1 MKPLVAIA
9 AAAALTA
16 APRLA
21 AGNGGN
27 SHTWITFH
35 AIEHLPDGELKR
47 LLTRD
52 EMRMMLVNGAVFPD
66 GGYIVDD
73 DYGEMSHWEPFVEA
87 YIRWIRD
94 NHDHPFTRGEAS
106 EHVAF
111 LMGLASHGMAD
122 QVFDSTFMDA
132 ARIYDAA
139 GWSEELLDSFDTATD
154 VILVAETGVNYLD
167 TLPWV
172 PAEDISALYAEAFGY
187 DVSPN
192 VLDSTQELLHRFV
205 LNYAVSSAADPA
217 DVMRY
222 REQYPWAAE
231 HLMETSAV
239 GAPPCEGEVVA
250 DYFLAIWDRLHE
262 VSGPQNHVIATYPR
276 DGSTGHPTDYS
287 LVESQVV
294 IVFGS
299 GIFEAEL
306 PGHFTITDST
316 GKSYELA
323 IGTQW
328 GADEANLV
336 KLRPMED
343 WAQDETFTVTV
354 LPGLVSNDGQ
364 EIDGL
369 SFSFS
374 TGGTAGDDPTSD
386 PTPHVGEPDVG
397 EAPGGC
403 CSTSR
408 RDGAGA
414 AAVLALLVAVALR
427 TAGPSRGTR
436 AGRRSSDPRR

>member
-1 MKPLVAIA
+1 MRAVVAIA
-9 AAAALTA
+9 IAAGIALAPRAAAA
-16 APRLA
+16 
-21 AGNGGN
+21 NGGN

-47 LLTRD
+47 LLSRPEIRT
-52 EMRMMLVNGAVFPD
+52 MLVNGAVFPD
-66 GGYIVDD
+66 GGYVVDD

-94 NHDHPFTRGEAS
+94 SQDHPYTRGEAS

-154 VILVAETGVNYLD
+154 VLLVADTGVNYLD

-172 PAEDISALYAEAFGY
+172 PADDLSALYLDAFGY
-187 DVSPN
+187 EVSAN

-217 DVMRY
+217 DVQRY
-222 REQYPWAAE
+222 TDQYPWAAE
-231 HLMETSAV
+231 HLMEAAEV
-239 GAPPCEGEVVA
+239 GSPPCEGEVVA
-250 DYFLAIWDRLHE
+250 DYFLALWDRLHE

-276 DGSTGHPTDYS
+276 DGSDGHPTDYS
-287 LVESQVV
+287 MVEAQVV
-294 IVFGS
+294 VVFGS
-299 GIFEAEL
+299 GIFEDQL

-316 GKSYELA
+316 GKSYELG

-336 KLRPMED
+336 KLRPLED

-354 LPGLVSNDGQ
+354 LPGLVTNDGQ
-364 EIDGL
+364 AIDEW
-369 SFSFS
+369 SFTFS
-374 TGGTAGDDPTSD
+374 TGGGGSDDPTSD

-397 EAPGGC
+397 EAPGAGC
-403 CSTSR
+403 CSTS
-408 RDGAGA
+408 GSAGSIGLGL
-414 AAVLALLVAVALR
+414 LALVIVV
-427 TAGPSRGTR
+427 GF
-436 AGRRSSDPRR
+436 RRPRRARS

>member
-1 MKPLVAIA
+1 VKPLLALALGA
-9 AAAALTA
+9 AVVA

-35 AIEHLPDGELKR
+35 AIDHLPDGHLKELLSR
-47 LLTRD
+47 P
-52 EMRMMLVNGAVFPD
+52 EMRTMLVNGAVFPD
-66 GGYIVDD
+66 GGYVVDD

-94 NHDHPFTRGEAS
+94 TQDHPFNQGEAG

-132 ARIYDAA
+132 ARIHDAA

-172 PAEDISALYAEAFGY
+172 PADDLSALYADAFGY
-187 DVSPN
+187 EVSPG

-222 REQYPWAAE
+222 TEQYPWAAAN
-231 HLMETSAV
+231 LMEPSVV
-239 GAPPCEGEVVA
+239 GSPPCEGEVVA
-250 DYFLAIWDRLHE
+250 DYLLAIWDRLHE
-262 VSGPQNHVIATYPR
+262 VSGTQNHVIATYPR
-276 DGSTGHPTDYS
+276 DGAAGHPTDYS

-299 GIFEAEL
+299 GIYEDQLA
-306 PGHFTITDST
+306 GHFTITDST
-316 GKSYELA
+316 GKSYELS

-336 KLRPMED
+336 KLRPLED
-343 WAQDETFTVTV
+343 WAEDETFTVTM
-354 LPGLVSNDGQ
+354 LPGLTTNDGFTL
-364 EIDGL
+364 EAW
-369 SFSFS
+369 SFTFS
-374 TGGTAGDDPTSD
+374 TGGAAGDDPTSD
-386 PTPHVGEPDVG
+386 PTPHEGEPDLG

-403 CSTSR
+403 CSTGGGGGGSI
-408 RDGAGA
+408 
-414 AAVLALLVAVALR
+414 VLALLVLV
-427 TAGPSRGTR
+427 TFPI
-436 AGRRSSDPRR
+436 PRRGHDDCTS

>member
-1 MKPLVAIA
+1 MRRFA
-9 AAAALTA
+9 ALAALAALTL

-35 AIEHLPDGELKR
+35 AIEEHLPDGELKR
-47 LLTRD
+47 LLTRP
-52 EMRMMLVNGAVFPD
+52 EMRTMLVNGAVFPD
-66 GGYIVDD
+66 GGYVVDD

-94 NHDHPFTRGEAS
+94 ELDHPYTQGEAG

-132 ARIYDAA
+132 ARIHDAA

-154 VILVAETGVNYLD
+154 VLLVADTGINYLD

-172 PAEDISALYAEAFGY
+172 PADDLSALYLEAFGY
-187 DVSPN
+187 EVSPG

-205 LNYAVSSAADPA
+205 LNYAVSAAADPSDVQRYA
-217 DVMRY
+217 D
-222 REQYPWAAE
+222 QYPWAAAN
-231 HLMETSAV
+231 LMDPGMV
-239 GAPPCEGEVVA
+239 GSPPCEGEVVA
-250 DYFLAIWDRLHE
+250 DYLLAIWDRLHE

-287 LVESQVV
+287 MVESQVV

-299 GIFEAEL
+299 GIFEDQL
-306 PGHFTITDST
+306 PGHFAITDST
-316 GKSYELA
+316 GRSYELA

-336 KLRPMED
+336 RLRPMED
-343 WAQDETFTVTV
+343 WAEDETFTVTV
-354 LPGLVSNDGQ
+354 SPGLVTNDGL
-364 EIDGL
+364 EVDAW
-369 SFSFS
+369 SFGFA
-374 TGGTAGDDPTSD
+374 TGGAADDDPTSD

-403 CSTSR
+403 CSTSG
-408 RDGAGA
+408 GAGSIG
-414 AAVLALLVAVALR
+414 LALLALIAVLV
-427 TAGPSRGTR
+427 RG
-436 AGRRSSDPRR
+436 AARRPRRARS